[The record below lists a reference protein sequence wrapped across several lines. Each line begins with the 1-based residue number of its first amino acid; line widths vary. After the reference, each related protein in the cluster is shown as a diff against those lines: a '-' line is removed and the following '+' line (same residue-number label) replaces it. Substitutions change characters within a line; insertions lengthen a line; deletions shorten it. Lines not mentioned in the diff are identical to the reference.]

1 MMEANTNFDCVTVDV
16 LNVMYD
22 GKSILVTKPNK
33 QMSVTD
39 MEHWRKLLKQLL
51 VNFGYDANKLLV
63 TTTYTQ
69 SWILEEI
76 LKK

>member
-1 MMEANTNFDCVTVDV
+1 MEANTNFDCVTVDV